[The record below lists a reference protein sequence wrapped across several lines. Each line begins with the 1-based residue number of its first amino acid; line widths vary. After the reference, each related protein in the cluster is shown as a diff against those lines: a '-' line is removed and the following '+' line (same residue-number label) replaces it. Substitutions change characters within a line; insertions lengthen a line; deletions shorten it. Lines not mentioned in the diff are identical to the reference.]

1 MRFHRY
7 GFLEFRENWLSVN
20 ASFLLMLPLMHLL
33 QQLCSETVWEHV
45 GSFALQT

>member
-20 ASFLLMLPLMHLL
+20 ASFLLMLHLL